1 MKGIILAGGAGN
13 RLYPLTQITTKQ
25 LQPVYDKPM
34 IYYPLALLMLSGIKD
49 ILLITTEK
57 DQPSFKNL
65 LGDGTRFGVSLHYAT
80 QAAPKGISEAFIIG
94 EKFIGSEDV
103 ALVLGDNLFYGSFEV
118 FRNAVKAQQAKA
130 KGINARVFAYAV
142 KDPERYGVVEFDKAT
157 MKVLSIEEKPT
168 QPKSNYAIPGFYL
181 FDKSV
186 VARALKQQPSARG
199 ELEITDLIKTY
210 LTDGMLGVEI
220 INRGMAWFDTGT
232 PQSLLEA
239 SSFIGAIEQR
249 QGMKVACLEEIALRM
264 NFLTPQE
271 FNKIVEQTPKSSYK
285 EYLQQ
290 VLREF
295 V

>member
-34 IYYPLALLMLSGIKD
+34 IYYPLAMLMLNGIKD

-65 LGDGTRFGVSLHYAT
+65 LGDGGRFGVSLQYAT

-94 EKFIGSEDV
+94 EKFIGKDDV

-118 FRNAVKAQQAKA
+118 FRNAVKSQQAKA
-130 KGINARVFAYAV
+130 KGISARVFAYGV
-142 KDPERYGVVEFDKAT
+142 SDPERYGVVEFDKAT
-157 MKVLSIEEKPT
+157 MKVLTIEEKPAK
-168 QPKSNYAIPGFYL
+168 PKSTYAIPGFYL
-181 FDKSV
+181 FDNT
-186 VARALKQQPSARG
+186 VAKRALKQQPSPRG

-210 LTDGMLGVEI
+210 LHDGLLGVEI

-264 NFLTPQE
+264 NFVTASQ
-271 FNKIVEQTPKSSYK
+271 FQKIIDETPKSSYR
-285 EYLQQ
+285 EYLRQ
-290 VLREF
+290 VLGEF
-295 V
+295 A